1 MPGKVSASSDAQVF
15 WTFRGG
21 GSACFIL
28 VDKVLVAHHCQV
40 RTSVFLM
47 DLAFGG
53 WTNFH

>member
-21 GSACFIL
+21 GSTCFIL

-47 DLAFGG
+47 DLTFGG